1 MLFLAVNYHYIHPEG
16 LYPFSGIYPTP
27 VEKFINQLEELGRH
41 FDFIS
46 QNDLICAI
54 DKKKSLPERC
64 CLLTFDDG
72 LKSQYENALPI
83 LKKKKIPAVFFV
95 NSLPYKEK
103 KACLVHKI
111 HFLRANLPPQD
122 FLERIDYNLKLY
134 SGKKLKDL
142 YPQSKGA
149 SRQYRYDTPEIAKL
163 KFILNYLLPPK
174 YREKIINKIFYQ
186 FVKSEADFC
195 QMFYMSEK
203 ELIELSKLSFLGI
216 HSAAHQSL
224 SQLSE
229 KELRNDLTENLKTIR
244 KVVGGKGIEGI
255 SYPYG
260 GPNDILPEI
269 YRICQPLG
277 LKYGFTMRRDFN
289 RTLKN
294 PFLLARMD
302 TNDVL
307 GGKYPLKIFK
317 KFYV

>member
-1 MLFLAVNYHYIHPEG
+1 MLFLAVNYHYIHEENK
-16 LYPFSGIYPTP
+16 YPFPGIYPTP
-27 VEKFINQLEELGRH
+27 IERLTNQLEQIGQYFDFINQEDLVEAIEGR
-41 FDFIS
+41 
-46 QNDLICAI
+46 
-54 DKKKSLPERC
+54 KKLPERS
-64 CLLTFDDG
+64 CLITFDDG

-111 HFLRANLPPQD
+111 HFLRANLSPQD

-134 SGKKLKDL
+134 SGKMLKDL
-142 YPQSKGA
+142 YPQSKDA

-163 KFILNYLLPPK
+163 KFILNYLIPPK

-186 FVKSEADFC
+186 FVKSETDFC

-216 HSAAHQSL
+216 HSATHQSL

-229 KELRNDLTENLKTIR
+229 KELRNDLTENLETIR
-244 KVVGGKGIEGI
+244 KIAGGKGIKGI

-260 GPNDILPEI
+260 GFNDIPPQI
-269 YRICQPLG
+269 YRICQSLG

-317 KFYV
+317 KFHV